1 MSEIYPLLVLLV
13 GIVTVI
19 GLIVGFRL
27 HAFLALIIAAVV
39 VSLLAPGDP
48 ATKISRVAEG
58 FGTTAGSIGIVIALA
73 AIIGKAMMDSGAA
86 DRVVRMFLS
95 LLGEKRGGTALLASG
110 YVLGVPVFFD
120 TVFYLLVPL
129 ARSMYRRTGKNYLKY
144 IMAVGAGG
152 AITHTMVPPTPGPL
166 LIAGTLGIDIGMM
179 IMMGLAVGLP
189 SAVVGLLFAG
199 WMDHRMPIPL
209 RFEAGG
215 VPDPDPAA
223 PEPVLPPL
231 LPSLLPIILPV
242 LLISSNTIAGIL
254 ARDVASP
261 DALWPRVAKITAIVG
276 NSNLALLLSAGVAL
290 WLYYQQRRPNLEQL
304 GAAIEEALMSGGVII
319 LITAAGG
326 AFGAM
331 LKEAQI
337 GPAIESLFAGSL
349 GGASVTLLFLAFGI
363 SALLKT
369 AQGSS
374 TVAMITASSMLAAML
389 AGSGTLPFHP
399 VYLGLAIASGSLVLS
414 WMNDS
419 GFWIYTKMGGL
430 TVVEGL
436 KTWTTLLAVL
446 GFTGFTITL
455 TLALLVPLR

>member
-1 MSEIYPLLVLLV
+1 MNELYPLLVLLV
-13 GIVTVI
+13 GVVTVI

-27 HAFLALIIAAVV
+27 HAFLALVVAAIV
-39 VSLLAPGDP
+39 VSLMAPGDP
-48 ATKISRVAEG
+48 ATKIARVAEG
-58 FGTTAGSIGIVIALA
+58 FGATAGSIGIVIALA

-86 DRVVRMFLS
+86 DRIVRMFVD
-95 LLGEKRGGTALLASG
+95 LLGEKRGGTALLSSG
-110 YVLGVPVFFD
+110 YVLGIPVFFD

-129 ARSMYRRTGKNYLKY
+129 ARSMYRRTGKHYLKY

-166 LIAGTLGIDIGMM
+166 LIAGTLEIDIGVM
-179 IMMGLAVGLP
+179 IMVGIVVGVP
-189 SAVVGLLFAG
+189 TAMVGLLFAG
-199 WMDHRMPIPL
+199 YMDRLMPIPL
-209 RFEAGG
+209 RLEAGG
-215 VPDPDPAA
+215 VPDPDPVA
-223 PEPVLPPL
+223 EPILPPL

-242 LLISSNTIAGIL
+242 LLISSNTIVGIL
-254 ARDVASP
+254 ARDVTDP
-261 DALWPRVAKITAIVG
+261 DGLWPRVGRLTAIVG

-290 WLYYQQRRPNLEQL
+290 WLYQWQRRPTLEQL
-304 GAAIEEALMSGGVII
+304 GAMVEEALMSGGVII

-331 LKEAQI
+331 LKAAEI
-337 GPAIESLFAGSL
+337 GPAIESLFSESL
-349 GGASVTLLFLAFGI
+349 GGASASLLFLAFGI
-363 SALLKT
+363 AALLKT

-389 AGSGTLPFHP
+389 SGSGTLPFHP
-399 VYLGLAIASGSLVLS
+399 VYLGMAIASGSLVLS

-446 GFTGFTITL
+446 GCTGFLITL
-455 TLALLVPLR
+455 TLAFLLPMR